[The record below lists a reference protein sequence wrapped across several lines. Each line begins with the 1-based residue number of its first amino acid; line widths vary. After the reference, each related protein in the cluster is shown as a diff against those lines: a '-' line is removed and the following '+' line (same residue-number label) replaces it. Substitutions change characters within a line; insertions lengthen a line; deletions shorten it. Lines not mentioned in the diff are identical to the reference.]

1 MLKLTALMPAA
12 LAVLL
17 AACQN
22 NAPEPRN
29 EAAAGAQSVQNELA
43 ALPEGQ
49 RNAVFIR
56 AIRDANQDCQHV
68 ESSTLVGE
76 HQGFPLW
83 SARCDGGRTFT
94 IAIGNAGEAQVID
107 DSVARVA
114 GNDSAPANIQG
125 D

>member
-1 MLKLTALMPAA
+1 MPKLAAFAPAMLAA
-12 LAVLL
+12 PL
-17 AACQN
+17 AACQA
-22 NAPEPRN
+22 NAPEPGN
-29 EAAAGAQSVQNELA
+29 NAQSVQNELA
-43 ALPEGQ
+43 GLPEGQ

-68 ESSTLVGE
+68 ESSALVGA

-83 SARCDGGRTFT
+83 SARCAGGRTFT

-107 DSVARVA
+107 DAVARLP
-114 GNDSAPANIQG
+114 GNGTAPANAQG

>member
-1 MLKLTALMPAA
+1 MLKLTALMPTA

-17 AACQN
+17 ASCQG

-29 EAAAGAQSVQNELA
+29 EAAAGARSVQNELA
-43 ALPEGQ
+43 SLPEGQ

-56 AIRDANQDCQHV
+56 AIRDANQDCQNV
-68 ESSTLVGE
+68 ESSTLVGQ

-83 SARCDGGRTFT
+83 SARCEGGRTFT

-114 GNDSAPANIQG
+114 GNETAPANAQG